1 MQLVKISDRKYVG
14 ASKDRSVR
22 FTLSYQ
28 DRGVYG
34 RGKTWNLSAIYGNDN
49 PLKEFVAEFCVKDD
63 WNGVYKECEQSKIWT
78 NMAEIQRA
86 AETIAENILR
96 AYGLE

>member
-1 MQLVKISDRKYVG
+1 MKLVKVSDRKYVG
-14 ASKDRSVR
+14 ASNDKSIR

-34 RGKTWNLSAIYGNDN
+34 WGKAWNLSAIYGNE
-49 PLKEFVAEFCVKDD
+49 LKEFVAEFCVKDD
-63 WNGVYKECEQSKIWT
+63 GHGVYKECEQHKIWT
-78 NMAEIQRA
+78 SIKEIEKCAED
-86 AETIAENILR
+86 IANNILE